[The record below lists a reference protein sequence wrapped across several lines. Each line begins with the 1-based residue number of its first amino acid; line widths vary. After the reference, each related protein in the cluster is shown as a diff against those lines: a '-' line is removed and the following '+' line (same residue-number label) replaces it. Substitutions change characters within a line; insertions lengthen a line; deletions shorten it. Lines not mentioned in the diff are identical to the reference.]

1 MENPTRTPDE
11 QAQNAQTKKPW
22 YKKWWVITIAVVAVL
37 YSVGNNATEE
47 AKKKMAENPVS
58 GNQAPVQDTKKVE
71 TATSAK
77 PEAAAP
83 AVIVTSANIS
93 KEYSENEVAAD
104 AKYKGKTIE
113 ITGKVNN
120 IDNGISD
127 NEMIVRLSDGKYDF
141 NNPWCYMKESER
153 DKVLA
158 LKKGQQVTLIGT
170 GDSAT
175 LKSPVLKGC
184 TVK

>member
-11 QAQNAQTKKPW
+11 QAKSAQTKKPW

-37 YSVGNNATEE
+37 YSVGNNATED
-47 AKKKMAENPVS
+47 AKKKMAENQTAGTS
-58 GNQAPVQDTKKVE
+58 APAQEAKQSE
-71 TATSAK
+71 AAK
-77 PEAAAP
+77 PEVVVP
-83 AVIVTSANIS
+83 AVTVTSANIS

-104 AKYKGKTIE
+104 AKYKGKVIE

-120 IDNGISD
+120 IDNGVSD

-175 LKSPVLKGC
+175 LKSPVLKNC